1 MRKKSNFTQ
10 RCIQEIESIPILQIA
25 RDFGME
31 LKRSGREYK
40 VPGNG
45 GLTLNPE
52 KNCWYCFTLDEKVA
66 KGPIGFVEYITGYG
80 FRETVKLLAD
90 MYRVPL
96 EQEEMEYEKL
106 YREKRTQIV
115 QEKEKNI
122 ILPKKGTTCRHLFA
136 YLCKTRKVGRE
147 VVEYFLKAGRLYEND
162 LHSCVFVGLDPK
174 GKPRHCAIRGTV
186 TNRPFKGEAK
196 GSDKRYAFSKL
207 GKTDTLHI
215 FEAPIDLMSYLT
227 LYPEEWG
234 DHYLALCCLADT
246 ALEEYLK
253 NYKIK
258 ILCFHLDNDE
268 WGERKT
274 KEYIEKYKNYDIW
287 DQRPQKIYKDF
298 NEYLIAVIKIEEKE
312 KRL

>member
-1 MRKKSNFTQ
+1 MFRKGSGLLRTDDDGIPLKNPPSSFHFFWAAQIPFVDRRRESVRKKSNFTQ

-174 GKPRHCAIRGTV
+174 GKPRHCAIR
-186 TNRPFKGEAK
+186 
-196 GSDKRYAFSKL
+196 D
-207 GKTDTLHI
+207 
-215 FEAPIDLMSYLT
+215 
-227 LYPEEWG
+227 
-234 DHYLALCCLADT
+234 
-246 ALEEYLK
+246 
-253 NYKIK
+253 
-258 ILCFHLDNDE
+258 
-268 WGERKT
+268 RKS
-274 KEYIEKYKNYDIW
+274 
-287 DQRPQKIYKDF
+287 
-298 NEYLIAVIKIEEKE
+298 VV
-312 KRL
+312 